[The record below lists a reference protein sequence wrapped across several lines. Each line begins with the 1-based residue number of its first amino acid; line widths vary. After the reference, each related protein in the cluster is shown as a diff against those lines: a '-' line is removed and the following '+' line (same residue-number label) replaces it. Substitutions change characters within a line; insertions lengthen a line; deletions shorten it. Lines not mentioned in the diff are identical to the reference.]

1 MTADL
6 AVITMA
12 ALCLANMV
20 MEHRWRM
27 KTADR
32 TRLVSPP
39 KAQTATAATVEDLSK
54 RRPA

>member
-32 TRLVSPP
+32 TRLVSPIDNSP
-39 KAQTATAATVEDLSK
+39 TLMG
-54 RRPA
+54 